1 MTSSVSLQV
10 TYKGGRPLAAY
21 LYLAAN
27 GKRKVARTE
36 ELAPDLVV
44 DYGADGA
51 PVGVE
56 ILSPGTVTVQEIW
69 SVFDRLG
76 LERPA
81 ASELS
86 PLSAA

>member
-27 GKRKVARTE
+27 GERKAVRTE

-56 ILSPGTVTVQEIW
+56 ILSPGTVTVQDIW